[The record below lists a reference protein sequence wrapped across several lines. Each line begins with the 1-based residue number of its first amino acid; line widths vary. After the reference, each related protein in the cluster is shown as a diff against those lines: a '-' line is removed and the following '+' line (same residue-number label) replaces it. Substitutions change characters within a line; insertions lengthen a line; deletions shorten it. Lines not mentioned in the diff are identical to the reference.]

1 MTEKVDMLKLLG
13 NISDSGFEKV
23 MVGTQKCADPLFKVS
38 DIAEIKDD
46 KLTMV
51 SRENKSLQEEE
62 EHASNKITYVHAY
75 PYCQMSLQ
83 P

>member
-1 MTEKVDMLKLLG
+1 MRIKLSQL
-13 NISDSGFEKV
+13 
-23 MVGTQKCADPLFKVS
+23 PKVS

-62 EHASNKITYVHAY
+62 HASNKITYVHAY

-83 P
+83 L

>member
-1 MTEKVDMLKLLG
+1 MNMRIKLSQL
-13 NISDSGFEKV
+13 
-23 MVGTQKCADPLFKVS
+23 PKVS

-51 SRENKSLQEEE
+51 SRENKSLQEE
-62 EHASNKITYVHAY
+62 HASNKITYVHAY

-83 P
+83 L